1 MPVTPFKHKMFSIS
15 FGLNSSRVRELEKQL
30 DCLQSNYD
38 YVSEELGN
46 LEAQAEHNITVQH
59 QLIRKNLN
67 EPFEPQLRDDLPEDL
82 LETFRC
88 PITMEI
94 MEDPWMDYE
103 GNTYEKNAILD
114 ALERERISPITRSSL
129 VPVSNQL
136 FPNRALKHIID
147 SMRK

>member
-15 FGLNSSRVRELEKQL
+15 FGLNSSRVRELENQL

>member
-1 MPVTPFKHKMFSIS
+1 MFSIS

-88 PITMEI
+88 PITMEK

>member
-1 MPVTPFKHKMFSIS
+1 MFSIS

-46 LEAQAEHNITVQH
+46 LEAQQNTTLHH
-59 QLIRKNLN
+59 QLIRKNAQD
-67 EPFEPQLRDDLPEDL
+67 PVEPQLRDGLPEDL
-82 LETFRC
+82 LDTFRC

-136 FPNRALKHIID
+136 FPNRALKHTID

>member
-1 MPVTPFKHKMFSIS
+1 MFSIS

-46 LEAQAEHNITVQH
+46 LEAQAEQNTTVHH
-59 QLIRKNLN
+59 QLIRKNFN
-67 EPFEPQLRDDLPEDL
+67 EPVEPELRDDLPEDL

-136 FPNRALKHIID
+136 FPNRALKHTID

>member
-1 MPVTPFKHKMFSIS
+1 MPVTSFKHKMFSIS

-38 YVSEELGN
+38 YVSEELSN

-67 EPFEPQLRDDLPEDL
+67 EPVEPQLRDDLPEDL

>member
-1 MPVTPFKHKMFSIS
+1 MFSIS

-46 LEAQAEHNITVQH
+46 LEAQVEQNTTVQH

-67 EPFEPQLRDDLPEDL
+67 QPVEPELRDDLPEDL

-136 FPNRALKHIID
+136 FPNRALKHTID

>member
-1 MPVTPFKHKMFSIS
+1 MLSWIV
-15 FGLNSSRVRELEKQL
+15 SSRVRDLEKQL

-38 YVSEELGN
+38 FVSEELGN
-46 LEAQAEHNITVQH
+46 IEAQVEQNQTSVQH
-59 QLIRKNLN
+59 KVVQKNTN
-67 EPFEPQLRDDLPEDL
+67 DPVEPQLRDNLPEDL

-136 FPNRALKHIID
+136 FPNRALKHTID

>member
-1 MPVTPFKHKMFSIS
+1 MFSIS
-15 FGLNSSRVRELEKQL
+15 FGLNSSHVRELEKQL
-30 DCLQSNYD
+30 NCLQSNYD

-46 LEAQAEHNITVQH
+46 LEAQAEQNITVHH

-67 EPFEPQLRDDLPEDL
+67 EPVEPELRDDLPEDL

-88 PITMEI
+88 PITMEM

-136 FPNRALKHIID
+136 FPNRALKHTID

>member
-1 MPVTPFKHKMFSIS
+1 MFSIS
-15 FGLNSSRVRELEKQL
+15 FGIVTPRERELQKQL
-30 DCLQSNYD
+30 NCLQSNYD

-46 LEAQAEHNITVQH
+46 LEEQVGQNTTIQH
-59 QLIRKNLN
+59 QLIRKNLT
-67 EPFEPQLRDDLPEDL
+67 EPVEPQLRDGLPEDL

-88 PITMEI
+88 PITMCV

-114 ALERERISPITRSSL
+114 ALERERISPLTRKSL
-129 VPVSNQL
+129 IPVSNQL
-136 FPNRALKHIID
+136 FPNRALKNAID

>member
-1 MPVTPFKHKMFSIS
+1 MVNKHTTMLSWIV
-15 FGLNSSRVRELEKQL
+15 SSRVRDLEKQL

-38 YVSEELGN
+38 FVSEELGN
-46 LEAQAEHNITVQH
+46 IEAQVQH
-59 QLIRKNLN
+59 NQTTVHNQVIQKNPN
-67 EPFEPQLRDDLPEDL
+67 DPVEPQLRDDLPEDL

-114 ALERERISPITRSSL
+114 ALQRERISPITRNSL

-136 FPNRALKHIID
+136 FPNRALKHTID

>member
-1 MPVTPFKHKMFSIS
+1 MFSIS

-46 LEAQAEHNITVQH
+46 LEAQVEQNTTVQH

-67 EPFEPQLRDDLPEDL
+67 QPVEPELRDDLPEDL

-136 FPNRALKHIID
+136 FPNRALKNTID

>member
-1 MPVTPFKHKMFSIS
+1 MFSIS